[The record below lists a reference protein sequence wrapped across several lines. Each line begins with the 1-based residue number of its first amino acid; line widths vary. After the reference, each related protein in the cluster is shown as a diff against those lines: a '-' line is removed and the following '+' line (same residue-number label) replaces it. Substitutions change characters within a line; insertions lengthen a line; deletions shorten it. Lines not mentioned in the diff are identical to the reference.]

1 MSTTYSNTRTKL
13 EARLRDQ
20 RDFRDSQPDGSS
32 EHEHFQKQATATAQ
46 SLILLDRNEDQLCA
60 LDNELAQ
67 RASALAKAERRQRE
81 RVAPWKRG
89 AIGGGVASAA
99 MVVAGWSLSLMVLTV
114 LGLLVGVGAGAAVY
128 FWMEADSKSRDEVR
142 RQAAR
147 WQQAR
152 DERRDF
158 ARQVLP
164 NE

>member
-1 MSTTYSNTRTKL
+1 MSTTYSNTRSKL

-20 RDFRDSQPDGSS
+20 RDFRDSQPDGSA
-32 EHEHFQKQATATAQ
+32 EYDHFQQRAQDTAKT
-46 SLILLDRNEDQLCA
+46 LILLEKNEDQLCA
-60 LDNELAQ
+60 LDNELSQ
-67 RASALAKAERRQRE
+67 REHALRTAERRQHE

-89 AIGGGVASAA
+89 SIGGGVASAA
-99 MVVAGWSLSLMVLTV
+99 MVVTGWALGLTVLTV
-114 LGLLVGVGAGAAVY
+114 LGVLIGVGAGTAVY
-128 FWMEADSKSRDEVR
+128 FWMETDSKARDEVR